1 MRTPTPAARRVSR
14 VSEDLTTP
22 TGVESKLRQLVTDL
36 TLAQQALALARNEEV
51 RAKHAYN
58 AAHRAATLGPD
69 CPKVSRG
76 SITTADRDAW
86 VGEKVRDEHWKYELA
101 EVKRE
106 AAQDHLRV
114 VRDQAVIVMAIAS
127 SIRTAYNVAGSGR

>member
-1 MRTPTPAARRVSR
+1 M
-14 VSEDLTTP
+14 SEDLTTP
-22 TGVESKLRQLVTDL
+22 IGVEGKLRQLVTDL

-58 AAHRAATLGPD
+58 AARRAVLMSPD

-76 SITTADRDAW
+76 SVTTADRDAW
-86 VGEKVRDEHWKYELA
+86 VDEKVRDECWKYELA